1 MPLTVEPPELHR
13 SRTSPAR
20 VVVVGSLNVDSEC
33 RVARSPGAGETVL
46 SHASDTRP
54 GGKGANQT
62 DAAARAGAR
71 VVVVGACGDDSGGT
85 ALVFVADDGEHQI
98 VVDQGAN
105 VSRDAGA
112 TTVSLSRLCLDVDD
126 VVIVSFEI
134 PEPAVVATVLA
145 GTASG
150 STVLV
155 TRGE

>member
-33 RVARSPGAGETVL
+33 RVAHLPGAGETVL

-54 GGKGANQT
+54 GGK
-62 DAAARAGAR
+62 
-71 VVVVGACGDDSGGT
+71 
-85 ALVFVADDGEHQI
+85 
-98 VVDQGAN
+98 GAN